1 MSKPNKKTNET
12 TPLTDH
18 RLAAGAT
25 LHNGRLTN
33 VTQDPASG
41 RLTFYF
47 EGLSPT
53 FVQDAFNGDLT
64 VNLRDFI
71 SALDHIMGLIH
82 QFKAR
87 RER

>member
-1 MSKPNKKTNET
+1 MNKRSNKTHDT
-12 TPLTDH
+12 IPLTDH

-25 LHNGRLTN
+25 LHGGRLTN

-47 EGLSPT
+47 EDLSPT
-53 FVQDAFNGDLT
+53 FIQDTFNGALV
-64 VNLRDFI
+64 VNLRDYI
-71 SALDHIMGLIH
+71 AALDQVMGLIH

-87 RER
+87 RGR

>member
-1 MSKPNKKTNET
+1 MNKVSKQKNHP

-25 LHNGRLTN
+25 LHGGRLVN

-47 EGLSPT
+47 EGLPPN
-53 FVQDAFNGDLT
+53 FVQDTFNGELT